1 MDIIF
6 YDFEFNK
13 IFILPPSSKNIGY
26 TSMNATK
33 EFNGDGKFEL
43 VFFDMDLVKT
53 IKEHPEGIFIVW
65 DDFYGF
71 VTDWQFGKE
80 YRIFGISL
88 NGILH
93 KTVIPPTPLITENC
107 AKLAQSTR
115 KKYFSDILGWS
126 NISSS
131 KHNTVTFETT
141 EYKYGNEY
149 IQSILELDSSG
160 YEVVIDFENK
170 YLVLNIY
177 PSKEN
182 PIMLSLGNLNIYDL
196 QEDFNNK
203 TVAYGGYYQKESEES
218 EEEGQWLYI
227 TIDDTKT
234 GFYKQDIILK
244 AKTEDEARN
253 ELKEYAIEHKLTGKT
268 KNIKYGIDYKLGDK
282 VRVMQDDYAV
292 WKKVTAIS
300 KWYEGSTINE
310 EPTLS
315 EIKEG

>member
-43 VFFDMDLVKT
+43 VFCDMELVKT
-53 IKEHPEGIFIVW
+53 IKEHPEGVFIVW

-80 YRIFGISL
+80 FRIFGISL

-93 KTVIPPTPLITENC
+93 KGVIPPTPLITKNC
-107 AKLAQSTR
+107 ATIA
-115 KKYFSDILGWS
+115 SDTITTYLGELIKR
-126 NISSS
+126 ISLSVS
-131 KHNTVTFETT
+131 KHNEVSFETT

-149 IQSILELDSSG
+149 VQSILDLDASG
-160 YEVVIDFENK
+160 YEIIIDFDK
-170 YLVLNIY
+170 KLLQLNIL
-177 PSKEN
+177 PSEEN

-203 TVAYGGYYQKESEES
+203 TKAYGGYYQKEAEEG

-227 TIDDTKT
+227 TLDDTKT
-234 GFYKQDIILK
+234 GFYKQDVILK
-244 AKTEDEARN
+244 AKTEKEARN
-253 ELKEYAIEHKLTGKT
+253 ELKGYIAEHKLTGKT
-268 KNIKYGIDYKLGDK
+268 KNIKYGVDYKLGDK
-282 VRVMQDDYAV
+282 VRVMQDGYTA
-292 WKKVTAIS
+292 WKRVTAIS
-300 KWYEGSTINE
+300 KWYEGSTFNE